1 YFEDVS
7 VYYVRFSQGK
17 KLFKRVIV
25 VPYNWDEK
33 KISNYI
39 CTSFQQVE
47 LLRISLVESG
57 WIPNEVM
64 K

>member
-1 YFEDVS
+1 
-7 VYYVRFSQGK
+7 YVRFSQGK